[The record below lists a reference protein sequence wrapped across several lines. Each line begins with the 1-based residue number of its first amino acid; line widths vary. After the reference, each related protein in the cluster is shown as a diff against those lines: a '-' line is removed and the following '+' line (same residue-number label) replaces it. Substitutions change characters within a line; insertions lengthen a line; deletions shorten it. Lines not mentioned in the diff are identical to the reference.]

1 VTPRVLLL
9 SCYDLGHQP
18 LGLAWP
24 LAFLEEAGIAAEAVD
39 LAVDPFPT
47 AAAGAAS
54 FVAISVPMHTALRIG
69 VEAAARVREA
79 NPAAHV
85 CFYGLYAW
93 LNADALLAG
102 PVDSILAGEMEAA
115 LVDVVRALA
124 GGADP
129 ASVPGLSTRSRRS
142 GPLLR
147 HVRFPTPQRSTL
159 PALGRY
165 AHYVEDGRTV
175 AAAAVEASRGCLHL
189 CRHCPVVPIY
199 GGRFFVVPV
208 ETVMADVRAQV
219 AAGARHITFGDPDFL
234 NGPGHARRVV
244 EALHEEFPDV
254 TVDFTAKIEHVLK
267 HRALFPRFAAAG
279 CRFVVSAVESTAD
292 HVLARLHKGH
302 TAADVDEAL
311 AILDAAG
318 IALHP
323 TLVAF
328 TPWTTLED
336 YIGQIEFFRARGL
349 ASHVPPIQL
358 SIRLLVPPSSAL
370 LEDPGTA
377 EWLGPLD
384 AEAFTYRWT
393 HPDPRMDRLQAQ
405 VGALVEQADTAGEG
419 LLATWERIRSLA
431 YASAGRGP
439 AVHEPAPPLRP
450 TPPRLTESWF
460 CCSEPTRGQLSLG
473 HRRSL
478 PVQPEVVGSPEQA

>member
-24 LAFLEEAGIAAEAVD
+24 LAFLEGAGIPAGAVD
-39 LAVDPFPT
+39 LAVDPFPD
-47 AAAGAAS
+47 AAVSSAS
-54 FVAISVPMHTALRIG
+54 FVGISVPMHTALRIG
-69 VEAAARVREA
+69 VEAAARVRDA

-93 LNADALLAG
+93 LNSDALLAG
-102 PVDSILAGEMEAA
+102 PADSVLAGETEASLVA
-115 LVDVVRALA
+115 LVRALA
-124 GGADP
+124 EGRDP
-129 ASVPGLSTRSRRS
+129 ASVPGVSTATHRSEPVLER
-142 GPLLR
+142 L
-147 HVRFPTPQRSTL
+147 RFPAPRRDTL
-159 PALGRY
+159 PPLARY
-165 AHYVEDGRTV
+165 AAYVENGRTV
-175 AAAAVEASRGCLHL
+175 AAGSVEASRGCLHL

-199 GGRFFVVPV
+199 GGRFFAVPL

-244 EALHEEFPDV
+244 EALHREFPAL
-254 TVDFTAKIEHVLK
+254 TFDFTAKIEHVLK
-267 HRALFPRFAAAG
+267 HRALFPFFAEAG

-292 HVLARLHKGH
+292 RVLARLRKGH

-311 AILDAAG
+311 TILDAAG

-328 TPWTTLED
+328 TPWTTLDD
-336 YIGQIEFFRARGL
+336 YLDQIEFFRARGL
-349 ASHVPPIQL
+349 AAHVPPIQL

-384 AEAFTYRWT
+384 VEAFTYRWT
-393 HPDPRMDRLQAQ
+393 HLDPRMDRLRAD
-405 VGALVEQADTAGEG
+405 VAAVVEEAAASGEAS
-419 LLATWERIRSLA
+419 LATWERIRSLA
-431 YASAGRGP
+431 YATAGRGP

-473 HRRSL
+473 RRHSL
-478 PVQPEVVGSPEQA
+478 PVQPDVVGNPEQA